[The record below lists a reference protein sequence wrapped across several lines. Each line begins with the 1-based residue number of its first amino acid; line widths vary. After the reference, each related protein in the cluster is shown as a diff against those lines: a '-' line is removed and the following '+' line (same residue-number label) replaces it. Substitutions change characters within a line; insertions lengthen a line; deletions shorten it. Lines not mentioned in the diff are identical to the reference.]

1 MIKAIT
7 NNQITNHKLKI
18 EEARGWR
25 IEAITNLELEY
36 WNLFV
41 I

>member
-25 IEAITNLELEY
+25 IEDRGN
-36 WNLFV
+36 NQF
-41 I
+41 